1 MPPAGDS
8 PPPAALC
15 PHTLPLCQAYEQ
27 LSRIGEGTYGVVMRC
42 RHLASRELV
51 AIKRF
56 KETDSNEVS
65 CRNGR
70 VWGDAASFPAAP
82 VWETG
87 GSGGAVGLGGARQ
100 CPSNRPPTPPMA
112 DAVGARPCPNSAPHA
127 LLSIGY
133 RRRRGV
139 GGGHGAGGLG
149 GKAKGRDRRPSR
161 PAPPSAKKRAD
172 GAPPPT
178 SLAPFTPTPS
188 SPLPSP
194 PPPPPPPPS
203 PAASPQNFPARGARP
218 GRPGPRPRGG
228 AAGPVLAG
236 GAAAPGA
243 GGEGGEEGAREMEK
257 RGGEGMGRAK
267 SKDGGHL

>member
-1 MPPAGDS
+1 MEVKKGGSHCSQRPALLFPAPYRPLSAAQTRCVCYMRPGRVAAASEGEGRRRGDGSKTLAGGGQRDMPPAGDS

-87 GSGGAVGLGGARQ
+87 GWGGAVGLGGARQ

-149 GKAKGRDRRPSR
+149 GKAKGRGP
-161 PAPPSAKKRAD
+161 PA
-172 GAPPPT
+172 
-178 SLAPFTPTPS
+178 LAPC
-188 SPLPSP
+188 
-194 PPPPPPPPS
+194 
-203 PAASPQNFPARGARP
+203 AAERKKAR
-218 GRPGPRPRGG
+218 
-228 AAGPVLAG
+228 
-236 GAAAPGA
+236 
-243 GGEGGEEGAREMEK
+243 
-257 RGGEGMGRAK
+257 
-267 SKDGGHL
+267 

>member
-1 MPPAGDS
+1 MQSTPRPPLPCRLSARLGRSNALCMLHASGACGGGVRGGGEAARRRQQDIGGGGQRDMPPAGDS

-87 GSGGAVGLGGARQ
+87 GWGGAVGLGGARQ
-100 CPSNRPPTPPMA
+100 CPSNRPP
-112 DAVGARPCPNSAPHA
+112 
-127 LLSIGY
+127 
-133 RRRRGV
+133 
-139 GGGHGAGGLG
+139 
-149 GKAKGRDRRPSR
+149 
-161 PAPPSAKKRAD
+161 
-172 GAPPPT
+172 
-178 SLAPFTPTPS
+178 
-188 SPLPSP
+188 P
-194 PPPPPPPPS
+194 PPPWRTPSGPARAPIPPPMRCF
-203 PAASPQNFPARGARP
+203 Q
-218 GRPGPRPRGG
+218 
-228 AAGPVLAG
+228 
-236 GAAAPGA
+236 
-243 GGEGGEEGAREMEK
+243 
-257 RGGEGMGRAK
+257 
-267 SKDGGHL
+267 

>member
-1 MPPAGDS
+1 MEVKKGGSHCSQRPALLFPAPYRPLSAAQTRCVCYMRPGRVAAASEGEGRRRGDGSKTLAGGGQRDMAPAGDS

-87 GSGGAVGLGGARQ
+87 GWGGAVGLGGARQ
-100 CPSNRPPTPPMA
+100 CPSNRPPPP
-112 DAVGARPCPNSAPHA
+112 PH
-127 LLSIGY
+127 GG
-133 RRRRGV
+133 RRRGPPV
-139 GGGHGAGGLG
+139 PQFRPPCAAFNRVSAQAGGGRRSWSGWT
-149 GKAKGRDRRPSR
+149 GREG
-161 PAPPSAKKRAD
+161 KRA
-172 GAPPPT
+172 GPPA
-178 SLAPFTPTPS
+178 LAPC
-188 SPLPSP
+188 
-194 PPPPPPPPS
+194 
-203 PAASPQNFPARGARP
+203 AAERKKAR
-218 GRPGPRPRGG
+218 
-228 AAGPVLAG
+228 
-236 GAAAPGA
+236 
-243 GGEGGEEGAREMEK
+243 
-257 RGGEGMGRAK
+257 
-267 SKDGGHL
+267 